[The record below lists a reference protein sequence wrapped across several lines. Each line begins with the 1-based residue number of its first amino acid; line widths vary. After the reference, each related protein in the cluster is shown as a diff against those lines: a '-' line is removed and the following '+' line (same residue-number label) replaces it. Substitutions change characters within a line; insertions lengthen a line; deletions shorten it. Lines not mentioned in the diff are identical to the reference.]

1 MMKME
6 RKEFEEKWKKFE
18 NCKRAVH
25 IGNNG
30 GYVVAIDYD
39 IYLNYVS
46 FFTGELEYSYSGEF
60 RLEDIR
66 DIEEFE

>member
-1 MMKME
+1 MKRE
-6 RKEFEEKWKKFE
+6 EFEEKWKKIE
-18 NCKRAVH
+18 NYKRAVL

-30 GYVVAIDYD
+30 GYVVAVDYD
-39 IYLNYVS
+39 IDQNYVS
-46 FFTGELEYSYSGEF
+46 FFTGELEYSYSGQF

>member
-1 MMKME
+1 MKKE
-6 RKEFEEKWKKFE
+6 EFEEKWKKFE
-18 NCKRAVH
+18 NCKRAVL

-30 GYVVAIDYD
+30 AYVVAIDYD
-39 IYLNYVS
+39 IDQNYVS
-46 FFTGELEYSYSGEF
+46 FFTGELEYSYSGQF